1 MSSSNLYPQAAPIA
15 QAEIFSE
22 HVIARGVPMYH
33 ESLMPLCAVQ
43 DHPMPAVHA
52 SEALQALAGC
62 GFPRGLASEVV
73 SSAHN
78 SFPIRLWIVDNS
90 GSMQTGDGS
99 RMVQTSNGSRM
110 IQATRW
116 QELADT
122 LGAVAEMA
130 CALGARTDFLLL
142 NRPSTGQLQ
151 FATVGGKG
159 TGNAALVPVLGVHL
173 EARQLKQAM
182 QQLQPSGG
190 TPLTEAVQQACN
202 LIEIAAPA
210 LLASGQQAVV
220 TLATDGLPNDND
232 TFMRALQ
239 RLQGLPVWL
248 VVRLCTNDEGV
259 VRYWSDLDQ
268 SLEMP
273 LEVRGWIGT
282 ELRWADADCEA
293 WALICVGRALIAK
306 GSR

>member
-1 MSSSNLYPQAAPIA
+1 MSSSALYPAAPVAHAVPIA
-15 QAEIFSE
+15 Q
-22 HVIARGVPMYH
+22 GVPIYH
-33 ESLMPLCAVQ
+33 ESSMPLCAVQ

-73 SSAHN
+73 NSAHN

-99 RMVQTSNGSRM
+99 RMVQTSNGSCRM

-116 QELADT
+116 QELVDT

-142 NRPSTGQLQ
+142 NRPSTGQVQ

-159 TGNAALVPVLGVHL
+159 TGNAALVPVLGAHL

-190 TPLTEAVQQACN
+190 TPLTEAVLQACN

>member
-1 MSSSNLYPQAAPIA
+1 
-15 QAEIFSE
+15 
-22 HVIARGVPMYH
+22 
-33 ESLMPLCAVQ
+33 
-43 DHPMPAVHA
+43 MPAVHA

-73 SSAHN
+73 NSAHN

-99 RMVQTSNGSRM
+99 RMVQTSNGSCRM

-116 QELADT
+116 QELVDT

-142 NRPSTGQLQ
+142 NRPSTGQVQ

-159 TGNAALVPVLGVHL
+159 TGNAALVPVLGAHL
-173 EARQLKQAM
+173 EARHLKQAM

-190 TPLTEAVQQACN
+190 TPLTEAVLQACN

-220 TLATDGLPNDND
+220 TLATDGLPNDNG
-232 TFMRALQ
+232 TFMLALQ
-239 RLQGLPVWL
+239 RLQRLPVWL

-273 LEVRGWIGT
+273 LEVRGWTGT
-282 ELRWADADCEA
+282 ELRRVDADCE
-293 WALICVGRALIAK
+293 G
-306 GSR
+306 

>member
-1 MSSSNLYPQAAPIA
+1 M
-15 QAEIFSE
+15 
-22 HVIARGVPMYH
+22 
-33 ESLMPLCAVQ
+33 
-43 DHPMPAVHA
+43 
-52 SEALQALAGC
+52 
-62 GFPRGLASEVV
+62 
-73 SSAHN
+73 
-78 SFPIRLWIVDNS
+78 
-90 GSMQTGDGS
+90 
-99 RMVQTSNGSRM
+99 
-110 IQATRW
+110 
-116 QELADT
+116 
-122 LGAVAEMA
+122 
-130 CALGARTDFLLL
+130 
-142 NRPSTGQLQ
+142 
-151 FATVGGKG
+151 
-159 TGNAALVPVLGVHL
+159 LGVHL